1 MPGIRTRILP
11 VAARNTT
18 TTLIA
23 TSTTRRMRRTGR
35 NVGEKSAGVIGVGN
49 GVRIHRIMILLEMM
63 LMVISTTDE

>member
-1 MPGIRTRILP
+1 
-11 VAARNTT
+11 
-18 TTLIA
+18 
-23 TSTTRRMRRTGR
+23 MRRTGR